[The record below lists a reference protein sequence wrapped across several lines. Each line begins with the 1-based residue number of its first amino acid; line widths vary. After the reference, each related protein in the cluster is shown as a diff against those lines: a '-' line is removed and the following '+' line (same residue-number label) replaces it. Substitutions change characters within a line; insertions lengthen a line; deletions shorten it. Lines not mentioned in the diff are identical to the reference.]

1 MRIGIIT
8 GEYPPL
14 EGGVGD
20 FTRKLGA
27 ALHAGEHEIHI
38 LTTRMDDHQRSPI
51 AEAGITVYRD
61 IYDWDRKAH
70 KDITNWV
77 SKLSLDVVN
86 IQYQAAAYQMRG
98 GINFYPRMQK
108 RHLSTPIV
116 VTYHDLL
123 PPYLF
128 PKAGPLRQWSVRQL
142 AQYADGVI
150 VTNGD
155 DYTAITTAMERSLPP
170 TRLIPIGSNIA
181 QQPPAGYNRAAWRA
195 AHGIYPNDMLVGFF
209 GFLNRGKG
217 VETLIEALGQLVTG
231 GLPAHLLFIGGRTG
245 SSDSTNARYAD
256 EIDAR
261 IKEAGLST
269 HVQRTG
275 FTTPAEVSAALLAVD
290 VCALPYRGGAS
301 LRHGTLHAAL
311 AHGNAIVTTTPQKE
325 TPQLQ
330 HGKNIML
337 VPPENATALTNA
349 LRLLWMEPRMRAD
362 IGQQAAQLSR
372 EFSWERIAARTAE
385 FFRTLVRESSG
396 NTDVTAS

>member
-1 MRIGIIT
+1 MRIGMIT

-20 FTRKLGA
+20 FTRELGM
-27 ALHAGEHEIHI
+27 ALHTDGHEIHI
-38 LTTRMDDHQRSPI
+38 FTSQMNDRQPSPVQEDELAI
-51 AEAGITVYRD
+51 YRD
-61 IYDWDRKAH
+61 IYDWDRSTH
-70 KDITNWV
+70 TEITRWINT
-77 SKLSLDVVN
+77 LALDVVN

-98 GINFYPRMQK
+98 GINFYPRAQK
-108 RHLSTPIV
+108 RRLTAPIV

-142 AQYADGVI
+142 AQHADGVI

-155 DYTAITTAMERSLPP
+155 DYTALAATMEVKLPP

-181 QQPPAGYNRAAWRA
+181 PQPPPGYDRMAWRA
-195 AHGIYPNDMLVGFF
+195 ARGIYPNDMLIGFF

-217 VETLIEALGQLVTG
+217 VETLIDALGHLVTA
-231 GLPAHLLFIGGRTG
+231 GLPAHLIFIGGRTG

-256 EIDAR
+256 EIDAV
-261 IKEAGLST
+261 IEKAGLGA

-275 FTTPAEVSAALLAVD
+275 YTTPAEVSAALLAVD
-290 VCALPYRGGAS
+290 VCALPYRNGAS

-311 AHGNAIVTTTPQKE
+311 AHGNAIVTTTPQTE

-330 HGKNIML
+330 DGKNIL
-337 VPPENATALTNA
+337 LIPPDNATALVNA
-349 LRLLWMEPRMRAD
+349 LDRLWREPRLRAE
-362 IGQQAAQLSR
+362 ISAQATQLSR

-385 FFRTLVRESSG
+385 FFRTVRG
-396 NTDVTAS
+396 QVNRK

>member
-20 FTRKLGA
+20 FTRELGM
-27 ALHAGEHEIHI
+27 ALHADDHEVHI
-38 LTTRMDDHQRSPI
+38 LTTRMNDRQPSPI
-51 AEAGITVYRD
+51 EEAGLKIYQD
-61 IYDWDRKAH
+61 IYDWDRSAYA
-70 KDITNWV
+70 DITRWINT
-77 SKLSLDVVN
+77 LALDVVN

-98 GINFYPRMQK
+98 WINFYPRAQK
-108 RHLSTPIV
+108 RHLTAPIV

-142 AQYADGVI
+142 AQHADGVI
-150 VTNGD
+150 VTNSD
-155 DYTAITTAMERSLPP
+155 DYTALTAAMERSLPP

-181 QQPPAGYNRAAWRA
+181 PQPPDGYDRIAWRA
-195 AHGIYPNDMLVGFF
+195 AHGIYPNDMLIGFF

-217 VETLIEALGQLVTG
+217 VETLIDALGQLTAA

-256 EIDAR
+256 EIDAL
-261 IKEAGLST
+261 IEQAGLST
-269 HVQRTG
+269 RVQRTG
-275 FTTPAEVSAALLAVD
+275 YTTPAEVSAALLAVD
-290 VCALPYRGGAS
+290 VCALPYRNGAS

-311 AHGNAIVTTTPQKE
+311 AHGNAIVTTTPQIE

-330 HGKNIML
+330 DGKNVML
-337 VPPENATALTNA
+337 IPPENATALANA
-349 LRLLWMEPRMRAD
+349 LRILWMEPSMRAA
-362 IGQQAAQLSR
+362 IGQQAAQLAR
-372 EFSWERIAARTAE
+372 EFSWERIAAHTAE
-385 FFRTLVRESSG
+385 FFRTVRGQISRK
-396 NTDVTAS
+396 

>member
-1 MRIGIIT
+1 MRIGMIT

-20 FTRKLGA
+20 FTRELGT
-27 ALHAGEHEIHI
+27 ALHADGHEVHI
-38 LTTRMDDHQRSPI
+38 LTSQMNDRQPSPVQEDELAI
-51 AEAGITVYRD
+51 YRD
-61 IYDWDRKAH
+61 IYDWDRSTHAE
-70 KDITNWV
+70 ITRWINT
-77 SKLSLDVVN
+77 LALDVVN

-98 GINFYPRMQK
+98 GINFYPRAQK
-108 RHLSTPIV
+108 RRLSAPIV

-142 AQYADGVI
+142 AQHADGVI

-155 DYTAITTAMERSLPP
+155 DYTALTAAMAAKLPS

-181 QQPPAGYNRAAWRA
+181 PQKPATYDRMAWRA
-195 AHGIYPNDMLVGFF
+195 ARGIYPNDMLIGFF

-217 VETLIEALGQLVTG
+217 VETLIDALGQLVTA

-256 EIDAR
+256 EIDAL
-261 IKEAGLST
+261 IEKAGLGAR
-269 HVQRTG
+269 VQRTG
-275 FTTPAEVSAALLAVD
+275 YTTPTEVSAALLAVD
-290 VCALPYRGGAS
+290 VCALPYRNGAS

-311 AHGNAIVTTTPQKE
+311 AHGNAIVTTTPQIE
-325 TPQLQ
+325 IPQLQ
-330 HGKNIML
+330 DGKHIL
-337 VPPENATALTNA
+337 LIPPDNATALTNA
-349 LRLLWMEPRMRAD
+349 LDRLWREPRLRAE
-362 IGQQAAQLSR
+362 IGAQAAQLSR

-385 FFRTLVRESSG
+385 FFRTVRG
-396 NTDVTAS
+396 QDNRK

>member
-1 MRIGIIT
+1 MRIGMIT

-20 FTRKLGA
+20 FTRALGT
-27 ALHAGEHEIHI
+27 ALHADGHEIHI
-38 LTTRMDDHQRSPI
+38 LTTRMDDYQPNPI
-51 AEAGITVYRD
+51 EEAGLMIYPD
-61 IYDWDRKAH
+61 IHDWNRSAH
-70 KDITNWV
+70 RDITNWIN
-77 SKLSLDVVN
+77 KLALDAVN

-98 GINFYPRMQK
+98 GINFYPRAQK
-108 RHLSTPIV
+108 RHLTAPIV

-142 AQYADGVI
+142 AQHANGVI

-155 DYTAITTAMERSLPP
+155 DYTTLTTAIERSLPP

-181 QQPPAGYNRAAWRA
+181 PQPPAGYDRTAWRA
-195 AHGIYPNDMLVGFF
+195 AHGIYPNDMLIGFF

-217 VETLIEALGQLVTG
+217 VETLIDALSQLIAT

-245 SSDSTNARYAD
+245 SSDSTNTRYAD
-256 EIDAR
+256 EIDALIER
-261 IKEAGLST
+261 EGLSAS
-269 HVQRTG
+269 VRRTG

-290 VCALPYRGGAS
+290 MCALPYRSGAS
-301 LRHGTLHAAL
+301 LRHGTLHAVL
-311 AHGNAIVTTTPQKE
+311 AHGNAIVTTTPQTE

-330 HGKNIML
+330 DGKNVML
-337 VPPENATALTNA
+337 IPSENATALANA
-349 LRLLWMEPRMRAD
+349 LHLLWMESRLRLD
-362 IGQQAAQLSR
+362 IGRQAAQLSR

-385 FFRTLVRESSG
+385 FFRTLVRKSPG
-396 NTDVTAS
+396 NTDVMDS